1 MSVSLA
7 KKPSFSRVY
16 NSFTTCCETPEIAY
30 KIGDMLSLSDLFSL
44 ERTSYRSRV
53 GFVSLIHPHDTNRHK
68 TLIAHEKPSIIFY
81 NLFSPDA
88 VFVNTVMTLISL
100 FEKGKQINE
109 EQIVHQKALA
119 LVKKV
124 FVIADS
130 INWDLSSCPDIVASP
145 EALEVLAKKNFRKL
159 MRANPNSK
167 EVYFAILPHYIYS
180 WNHGEDNNITSF
192 FGPRLRADEDV
203 AFSVVSLECHFLFD
217 FSPLLQARKELV
229 LRACRT
235 GVQAGI
241 EELLFDEGRFF
252 SLLNPK
258 WRSDVDVMQTV
269 CSVYPQALSL
279 ASRALQ
285 ENVEFLAAIGEPGG
299 L

>member
-1 MSVSLA
+1 MSVSLGRQ
-7 KKPSFSRVY
+7 PSFSRVY
-16 NSFTTCCETPEIAY
+16 NSFTTCCETPGIAH
-30 KIGDMLSLSDLFSL
+30 KIGDMLSLSDVFSL

-53 GFVSLIHPHDTNRHK
+53 GFASLIRPDDTNRHK

-100 FEKGKQINE
+100 FEKGKQVNE

-119 LVKKV
+119 FVKKV

-130 INWDLSSCPDIVASP
+130 INWDLSSCPDILASP

-159 MRANPNSK
+159 MGDNPNSK
-167 EVYFAILPHYIYS
+167 EVYFAILPHYIDS
-180 WNHGEDNNITSF
+180 WNHGGDNDITSL
-192 FGPRLRADEDV
+192 FGPRLRGDEAV

-217 FSPLLQARKELV
+217 FSPALQQKKELV
-229 LRACRT
+229 LRACHT
-235 GVQAGI
+235 GVQTRM

-252 SLLNPK
+252 SQLHHK
-258 WRSDVDVMQTV
+258 WRSDVDVMTTV
-269 CSVYPQALSL
+269 CSVYPHALSL
-279 ASRALQ
+279 ASPELQ
-285 ENVEFLAAIGEPGG
+285 EDVEFLAAIEQVPG